1 MCNLKFYFFIFCVI
15 LNFYHNGA
23 ARSGRRD
30 KMADIEQ
37 QSKERQEEPKQSY
50 KVLVTHPEVPKEA
63 LDLLSQVTEVI
74 VCESLPPNRTEILE
88 KAKGV
93 HAFLW
98 GSHEPLNDQVLKAA
112 GPQLKAITTMSAGID
127 YVDVELLKSHKIP
140 LGHTPI
146 VLSAAVADLAMG
158 LMLAAARRLQ
168 EGRRKIETSTWENY
182 HINWMWGQ
190 DIRNATV
197 GFYGFGNIGQT
208 IAQRLQGFDIAG
220 ILYTTRHAIG
230 EDKEKQFNAK
240 KVPFTELVE
249 KSDIIFI
256 AAPLTPETQGAFN
269 STAFQQMKPTAVLV
283 NIARGPIVNQKDLYT
298 ALKTQQIFAAG
309 IDVVDSEPLPAD
321 DPLLTL
327 PNIVITPH
335 IGSATK
341 RTRTDMA
348 IVAAHN
354 ILRGLAGEPMFSP
367 AY

>member
-1 MCNLKFYFFIFCVI
+1 MSNFKFYLFICCVI
-15 LNFYHNGA
+15 LNFYYNEA
-23 ARSGRRD
+23 SRSGRRQT
-30 KMADIEQ
+30 MADSEQ
-37 QSKERQEEPKQSY
+37 QSKGGQEASKQSY

-74 VCESLPPNRTEILE
+74 VCQSLPPNRSEILE

-93 HAFLW
+93 HALLW
-98 GSHEPLNDQVLKAA
+98 GSHEPLNDKVLEAA

-127 YVDVELLKSHKIP
+127 YIDVELLKKHKIP
-140 LGHTPI
+140 LGHTPV
-146 VLSAAVADLAMG
+146 VLNAAVADLGMA

-208 IAQRLQGFDIAG
+208 VAKRLQGFDIAG
-220 ILYTTRHAIG
+220 ILYTTRHPIA

-240 KVPFTELVE
+240 KVPFTELIE

-269 STAFQQMKPTAVLV
+269 ATAFQKMKTTAVLV
-283 NIARGPIVNQKDLYT
+283 NIARGPIVNQKDLYV
-298 ALKTQQIFAAG
+298 ALKNNEIFAAG
-309 IDVVDSEPLPAD
+309 IDVVDQEPLPAD
-321 DPLLTL
+321 DPLLGL
-327 PNIVITPH
+327 PNIIITPH

-348 IVAAHN
+348 IVAADN